1 MQARGASAGG
11 AGQLAPPGGRVKR
24 NLCACR
30 GLVPSVEARAGS
42 TGKIKRPG
50 DRMPTRHW
58 TDRVKPL
65 LIVLGVAVLAL
76 AAWHLQRF
84 LFLVF
89 GAILLSLV
97 LASAKRFVCKWTGL
111 GDTVSLT
118 IVVLTSI
125 LVISAFFALM
135 GTRLVAEAMNLAD
148 RMPAVLDNIE
158 KTFGLSG
165 IEAWLSDRGAQLL
178 SSGSLFSN
186 LTGASSIV
194 VSSVIGLFLVLSG
207 GVFMAANPGLYRN
220 GFLKLI
226 PPDRREEG
234 REVMTELATALR
246 FWIIGQMIAMVC
258 VAVITSAGL
267 YVLGVP
273 SPFGLGV
280 LAGLMEFIPYVG
292 PISSAAPAIAVA
304 FSEDPWLALWVA
316 LLYFAIQQAESI
328 FLIPLIQKRTVSLPP
343 VVTIFAVLAF
353 ASLFGL
359 SGAILGAPATVVIFV
374 LVKMLW
380 VRDQLDEDTELP
392 SDKTAH

>member
-1 MQARGASAGG
+1 
-11 AGQLAPPGGRVKR
+11 
-24 NLCACR
+24 
-30 GLVPSVEARAGS
+30 
-42 TGKIKRPG
+42 
-50 DRMPTRHW
+50 MPTAHW

-65 LIVLGVAVLAL
+65 LIVLGVALLAL

-97 LASAKRFVCKWTGL
+97 LASAKRFVCRWTGQ
-111 GDTVSLT
+111 GGTVSLT

-125 LVISAFFALM
+125 LAISAFVALM
-135 GTRLVAEAMNLAD
+135 GARLASEAMNLVD
-148 RMPAVLDNIE
+148 RMPAIIGSIE
-158 KTFGLSG
+158 DRFGLSG
-165 IEAWLSDRGAQLL
+165 IEEWLTARGEDLL

-186 LTGASSIV
+186 LTGASSILV
-194 VSSVIGLFLVLSG
+194 TSVIGLFLILSG
-207 GVFMAANPGLYRN
+207 GVFLAANPRLYRD

-226 PPDRREEG
+226 PPERRAEG
-234 REVMTELATALR
+234 REVMSELATALR
-246 FWIIGQMIAMVC
+246 FWIIGQLVAMVC
-258 VAVITSAGL
+258 VGVITTAGL
-267 YVLGVP
+267 YLLGVP
-273 SPFGLGV
+273 TPFGLGV

-292 PISSAAPAIAVA
+292 PISSAVPAIAVA
-304 FSEDPWLALWVA
+304 FSENAWLAVWVA

-392 SDKTAH
+392 SDKTGD

>member
-1 MQARGASAGG
+1 
-11 AGQLAPPGGRVKR
+11 
-24 NLCACR
+24 
-30 GLVPSVEARAGS
+30 
-42 TGKIKRPG
+42 
-50 DRMPTRHW
+50 MPTAHW
-58 TDRVKPL
+58 TDRLKPL
-65 LIVLGVAVLAL
+65 LATLTVALLAL

-97 LASAKRFVCKWTGL
+97 IASGKRFVGKWTRL
-111 GDTVSLT
+111 GDTASLT
-118 IVVLTSI
+118 IVVLASI
-125 LVISAFFALM
+125 MAISAFVALL
-135 GTRLVAEAMNLAD
+135 GTRLVSEAMNLAD
-148 RMPAVLDNIE
+148 RMPAIIGSIE
-158 KTFGLSG
+158 ERFGLTG
-165 IEAWLSDRGAQLL
+165 IEEWLSARGEELL

-194 VSSVIGLFLVLSG
+194 VSSVIGLFLILSG
-207 GVFMAANPGLYRN
+207 GVFLAANPGLYRD

-226 PPDRREEG
+226 PPESREEG
-234 REVMTELATALR
+234 REVMRELATALR
-246 FWIIGQMIAMVC
+246 FWIIGQIVAMVC
-258 VAVITSAGL
+258 VGVITTLGL
-267 YVLGVP
+267 YLLGVP
-273 SPFGLGV
+273 TPFGLGV

-292 PISSAAPAIAVA
+292 PISSAVPAIAVA
-304 FSEDPWLALWVA
+304 FSENAWLAVWVA

-380 VRDQLDEDTELP
+380 VRDRLDEDTELP
-392 SDKTAH
+392 SDKTGD

>member
-1 MQARGASAGG
+1 
-11 AGQLAPPGGRVKR
+11 
-24 NLCACR
+24 
-30 GLVPSVEARAGS
+30 
-42 TGKIKRPG
+42 
-50 DRMPTRHW
+50 MPTEHW

-65 LIVLGVAVLAL
+65 LVVLAVALLVL

-111 GDTVSLT
+111 GDTASLT

-135 GTRLVAEAMNLAD
+135 GARLVAEAMNLAD
-148 RMPAVLDNIE
+148 RMPDVLGSIE

-165 IEAWLSDRGAQLL
+165 IENWLSARGEQLL

-194 VSSVIGLFLVLSG
+194 VSSVIGLFLVVSG
-207 GVFMAANPGLYRN
+207 AVFLAANPGLYRN

-226 PPDRREEG
+226 PPERREKG

-246 FWIIGQMIAMVC
+246 FWIIGQLIAMVC
-258 VAVITSAGL
+258 VGVITTAGL
-267 YVLGVP
+267 YLLGVP

-292 PISSAAPAIAVA
+292 PISSAVPAIAVA

-316 LLYFAIQQAESI
+316 VLYFAIQQAEAI
-328 FLIPLIQKRTVSLPP
+328 LLIPLIQKRTVSLPP
-343 VVTIFAVLAF
+343 VVTIFTVLAF
-353 ASLFGL
+353 TSLFGL

-380 VRDQLDEDTELP
+380 VRDHLDEDTELP
-392 SDKTAH
+392 GDKTTDNA

>member
-1 MQARGASAGG
+1 
-11 AGQLAPPGGRVKR
+11 
-24 NLCACR
+24 
-30 GLVPSVEARAGS
+30 
-42 TGKIKRPG
+42 
-50 DRMPTRHW
+50 MPTAHW

-65 LIVLGVAVLAL
+65 LVVLGVALLAI

-97 LASAKRFVCKWTGL
+97 LASGKRFVCKWTRL
-111 GDTVSLT
+111 DDTASLT

-125 LVISAFFALM
+125 LAISAFIALL
-135 GTRLVAEAMNLAD
+135 GTRLVSEAMNLVD
-148 RMPAVLDNIE
+148 RMPAIVGSIE
-158 KTFGLSG
+158 DRFGLSG
-165 IEAWLSDRGAQLL
+165 IEDWLSARGEELL
-178 SSGSLFSN
+178 SNGSLFTN

-194 VSSVIGLFLVLSG
+194 VSSVIGLFLILSG
-207 GVFMAANPGLYRN
+207 GVFLAANPGLYRD

-226 PPDRREEG
+226 PPESRKEG
-234 REVMTELATALR
+234 REVMGELATALR
-246 FWIIGQMIAMVC
+246 FWIIGQMVAMVC
-258 VAVITSAGL
+258 VGVITTVGL
-267 YVLGVP
+267 YLLGVP
-273 SPFGLGV
+273 TPFGLGV

-292 PISSAAPAIAVA
+292 PISSAVPAFAVA
-304 FSEDPWLALWVA
+304 FSESPWLAVWVA

-343 VVTIFAVLAF
+343 VVTIFTVLAF

-392 SDKTAH
+392 SDKVAD

>member
-1 MQARGASAGG
+1 
-11 AGQLAPPGGRVKR
+11 
-24 NLCACR
+24 
-30 GLVPSVEARAGS
+30 
-42 TGKIKRPG
+42 
-50 DRMPTRHW
+50 MPTEHW

-65 LIVLGVAVLAL
+65 LVVLAVAL
-76 AAWHLQRF
+76 LVFAAWHLQRF

-97 LASAKRFVCKWTGL
+97 LASAKRFICKLTGL
-111 GDTVSLT
+111 GDTASLT

-135 GTRLVAEAMNLAD
+135 GARLVAEAMNLAD
-148 RMPAVLDNIE
+148 RMPAVLGSIE

-165 IEAWLSDRGAQLL
+165 IENWLSARGEQLL

-194 VSSVIGLFLVLSG
+194 VSSVIGLFLVVSG
-207 GVFMAANPGLYRN
+207 AVFLAANPGLYRN

-226 PPDRREEG
+226 PPERREKG

-246 FWIIGQMIAMVC
+246 FWIIGQLIAMVC
-258 VAVITSAGL
+258 VGVITTAGL
-267 YVLGVP
+267 YLLGVP

-292 PISSAAPAIAVA
+292 PISSAVPAIAVA
-304 FSEDPWLALWVA
+304 FSEDPWQALWVA
-316 LLYFAIQQAESI
+316 VLYFAIQQAEAVL
-328 FLIPLIQKRTVSLPP
+328 LIPLIQKRTVSLPP
-343 VVTIFAVLAF
+343 VVTIFTVLAF
-353 ASLFGL
+353 TSLFGL

-380 VRDQLDEDTELP
+380 VRDHLDEDTELP
-392 SDKTAH
+392 GDKSGG

>member
-1 MQARGASAGG
+1 
-11 AGQLAPPGGRVKR
+11 
-24 NLCACR
+24 
-30 GLVPSVEARAGS
+30 
-42 TGKIKRPG
+42 
-50 DRMPTRHW
+50 MPTTHW

-65 LIVLGVAVLAL
+65 LVVLAVAVLAL

-111 GDTVSLT
+111 GDTASLT

-135 GTRLVAEAMNLAD
+135 GTRLVGEAMNLVD

-165 IEAWLSDRGAQLL
+165 IEAWLSDRGEQLL

-207 GVFMAANPGLYRN
+207 AVFLAANPGLYRN

-226 PPDRREEG
+226 PPERREEG
-234 REVMTELATALR
+234 REIMTELATALR

-258 VAVITSAGL
+258 VGVITTAGL
-267 YVLGVP
+267 YFLGVP

-292 PISSAAPAIAVA
+292 PISSAVPAIAVA

-316 LLYFAIQQAESI
+316 ILYFAIQQAEAI
-328 FLIPLIQKRTVSLPP
+328 LLIPLIQKRTVSLPP
-343 VVTIFAVLAF
+343 VVTIFTVLAF
-353 ASLFGL
+353 TSLFGL

-380 VRDQLDEDTELP
+380 VRDQLDEETELP
-392 SDKTAH
+392 RDKTGK